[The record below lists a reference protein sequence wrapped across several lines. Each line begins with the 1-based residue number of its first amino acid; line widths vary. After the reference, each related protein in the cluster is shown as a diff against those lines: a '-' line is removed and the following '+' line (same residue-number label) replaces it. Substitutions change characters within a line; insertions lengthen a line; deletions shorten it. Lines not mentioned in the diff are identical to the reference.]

1 MHKDKNLELFRYL
14 KPGTKT
20 AGVLEFGPDDSIQIS
35 TLYIGHKEDQYLI
48 LELTQKATEA
58 LTLRKLTN
66 VDIIVRAITD
76 TELGHIVAFKTNVL
90 AHITSP
96 AHLIFLR
103 PPSNFASKPI
113 REHERYKVRL
123 SCEVTFDTLSLD
135 ATLVD
140 FSASGCGIYLTQQS
154 DLDVGWKIKVNSDLN
169 EYLDDDLVYKV
180 VSKKRQRQGWLLGI
194 QFPEHLDMSDELKT
208 LLLEQAFV
216 AGSI

>member
-48 LELTQKATEA
+48 LELSQKATEA

-103 PPSNFASKPI
+103 PPSNFATKPI

-154 DLDVGWKIKVNSDLN
+154 DIDVGWKIKVDSDLN
-169 EYLDDDLVYKV
+169 EYLNDDLVYKV

-216 AGSI
+216 SGSI

>member
-1 MHKDKNLELFRYL
+1 MHKDKKLELFRYL

-103 PPSNFASKPI
+103 PPSNFATKPI

-135 ATLVD
+135 ATLID

-154 DLDVGWKIKVNSDLN
+154 DIDVGWKIKVNSDLN
-169 EYLDDDLVYKV
+169 EFLDDDLVYKV
-180 VSKKRQRQGWLLGI
+180 VSKKRQRQGWLLGV

>member
-66 VDIIVRAITD
+66 VDVIVRAITD

-103 PPSNFASKPI
+103 PPSNFATKPI

-135 ATLVD
+135 ATLID

-154 DLDVGWKIKVNSDLN
+154 DIDVGWKIKVNSDLN
-169 EYLDDDLVYKV
+169 EFLDDDLVYKV
-180 VSKKRQRQGWLLGI
+180 VSKKRQRQGWLLGV

>member
-35 TLYIGHKEDQYLI
+35 TLYIGHKQDQYLI
-48 LELTQKATEA
+48 LELSQKATEA
-58 LTLRKLTN
+58 LTLRKLIN
-66 VDIIVRAITD
+66 VDTIVRAITD
-76 TELGHIVAFKTNVL
+76 TELGHSVAFKTNVL

-96 AHLIFLR
+96 AQLIFLR
-103 PPSNFASKPI
+103 PPSSFATKPI

-123 SCEVTFDTLSLD
+123 NCEVTFDTLSLD

-140 FSASGCGIYLTQQS
+140 FSVSGCGIYLTQQS
-154 DLDVGWKIKVNSDLN
+154 DIDVGWKIKVNSLLN
-169 EYLDDDLVYKV
+169 EHLDSDLVYKV
-180 VSKKRQRQGWLLGI
+180 VSKKRQGQGWLFGI

>member
-35 TLYIGHKEDQYLI
+35 TLYIGHKQDQYLI
-48 LELTQKATEA
+48 LELSQKATEA
-58 LTLRKLTN
+58 LTLRKLIN

-103 PPSNFASKPI
+103 PPSNFATKPI

-123 SCEVTFDTLSLD
+123 NCEVTFDTLSLD

-140 FSASGCGIYLTQQS
+140 FSVSGCGIYLTQQS
-154 DLDVGWKIKVNSDLN
+154 DIDVGWKIKVNSLLN
-169 EYLDDDLVYKV
+169 EHLEDDLVYKV
-180 VSKKRQRQGWLLGI
+180 VSKKRQGQGWLLGI

>member
-20 AGVLEFGPDDSIQIS
+20 AGVLEFGPDDSLQIN

-48 LELTQKATEA
+48 LELSQKATEA

-76 TELGHIVAFKTNVL
+76 TELGHIIAFKTNVL
-90 AHITSP
+90 AHISSP
-96 AHLIFLR
+96 AHFIFLR
-103 PPSNFASKPI
+103 PPSNFATKPI

-123 SCEVTFDTLSLD
+123 NCEVIFDTLSLD

-154 DLDVGWKIKVNSDLN
+154 DIDVGWKIQVNSDLN

>member
-103 PPSNFASKPI
+103 PPSNFATKPI

-135 ATLVD
+135 ATLID

-154 DLDVGWKIKVNSDLN
+154 DIDVGWKIKVNSDLN
-169 EYLDDDLVYKV
+169 EFLDDDLVYKV
-180 VSKKRQRQGWLLGI
+180 VSKKRQRQGWLLGV

>member
-103 PPSNFASKPI
+103 PPSNFATKPI

-154 DLDVGWKIKVNSDLN
+154 DIDVGWKIKVNSDLN

-180 VSKKRQRQGWLLGI
+180 VSKKRQRKGWLLGI
-194 QFPEHLDMSDELKT
+194 QFPENLDMSDELKT

>member
-103 PPSNFASKPI
+103 PPSNFATKPI

-154 DLDVGWKIKVNSDLN
+154 DIDVGWKIKVNSDLN
-169 EYLDDDLVYKV
+169 EYLADDLVYKV

-216 AGSI
+216 SGSI

>member
-103 PPSNFASKPI
+103 PPSNFATKPI

-154 DLDVGWKIKVNSDLN
+154 DIDVGWKIKVNSDLN
-169 EYLDDDLVYKV
+169 EYLNDDLVYKV

-194 QFPEHLDMSDELKT
+194 QFPEHLDMSDELKA

-216 AGSI
+216 SGSI

>member
-1 MHKDKNLELFRYL
+1 MHKDRRLELFRYL

-20 AGVLEFGPDDSIQIS
+20 VGVLEFGLDDSIQIS
-35 TLYIGHKEDQYLI
+35 TLYIGHKENQYLI
-48 LELTQKATEA
+48 LELSKKATEA
-58 LTLRKLTN
+58 LTLRKLIN

-76 TELGHIVAFKTNVL
+76 TELGHIVAFKTTVL

-103 PPSNFASKPI
+103 PPSSFANKPI
-113 REHERYKVRL
+113 REHERYKMRL
-123 SCEVTFDTLSLD
+123 SCEVTVDTLSLD

-154 DLDVGWKIKVNSDLN
+154 DIDVGWKIKVNSNVN
-169 EYLDDDLVYKV
+169 EYLDDNLVYTV
-180 VSKKRQRQGWLLGI
+180 VSKKRQKQGWLLGI
-194 QFPEHLDMSDELKT
+194 QFPQQLDMSDELKT

-216 AGSI
+216 TGSI

>member
-103 PPSNFASKPI
+103 PPSNFATKPI

-154 DLDVGWKIKVNSDLN
+154 DIDVGWNIKVNSDLN
-169 EYLDDDLVYKV
+169 EYLNDDLVYKV

-194 QFPEHLDMSDELKT
+194 QFPEHLDISDELKT

-216 AGSI
+216 SGSI

>member
-35 TLYIGHKEDQYLI
+35 TLYIGHKEEQYLV
-48 LELTQKATEA
+48 LELSQKATEA
-58 LTLRKLTN
+58 LTLRKLIN

-103 PPSNFASKPI
+103 PPSSFATKPI

-140 FSASGCGIYLTQQS
+140 FSVSGCGVYITHQS
-154 DLDVGWKIKVNSDLN
+154 DIDVDWKIQVNSVLS
-169 EYLDDDLVYKV
+169 EYLDSELIYNV
-180 VSKKRQRQGWLLGI
+180 VSKKRQGQGWLLGI

-216 AGSI
+216 AGFV

>member
-1 MHKDKNLELFRYL
+1 MNKDKNLELFRYL

-35 TLYIGHKEDQYLI
+35 TLYIGHKQDQYLI
-48 LELTQKATEA
+48 LELSQKATEA
-58 LTLRKLTN
+58 LTLRKLIN

-76 TELGHIVAFKTNVL
+76 TELGQIVAFKTNVL

-103 PPSNFASKPI
+103 PPSNFATKPI

-123 SCEVTFDTLSLD
+123 NCEVTFDTLSLD

-140 FSASGCGIYLTQQS
+140 FSVSGCGIYLTQQS
-154 DLDVGWKIKVNSDLN
+154 DIDVGWKIKVNSLLN
-169 EYLDDDLVYKV
+169 EHLEDDLVYKV
-180 VSKKRQRQGWLLGI
+180 VSKKRQGQGWLLGI

>member
-20 AGVLEFGPDDSIQIS
+20 AGVLEFGPDDSLQIN

-48 LELTQKATEA
+48 LELSQKATEA

-76 TELGHIVAFKTNVL
+76 TELGHIIAFKTNVL
-90 AHITSP
+90 AHISSP

-103 PPSNFASKPI
+103 PPSNFATKPI

-123 SCEVTFDTLSLD
+123 NCEVIFDTLSLD

-154 DLDVGWKIKVNSDLN
+154 DIDVGWKIQVNSDLN

-180 VSKKRQRQGWLLGI
+180 VSKKRQKQGWLLGI

>member
-103 PPSNFASKPI
+103 PPSNFATKPI

-154 DLDVGWKIKVNSDLN
+154 DIDVGWKIKVNSDLN
-169 EYLDDDLVYKV
+169 EYLGDDLVYKV

>member
-20 AGVLEFGPDDSIQIS
+20 AGVLEFGPDDSLQIN

-48 LELTQKATEA
+48 LELSQKATEA

-76 TELGHIVAFKTNVL
+76 TELGHIIAFKTNVL
-90 AHITSP
+90 AHISSP

-103 PPSNFASKPI
+103 PPSSFATKPI

-123 SCEVTFDTLSLD
+123 NCEVIFDTLSLD

-154 DLDVGWKIKVNSDLN
+154 DIDVGWKIQVNSDLN

-180 VSKKRQRQGWLLGI
+180 VSKKRQKQGWLLGI

>member
-1 MHKDKNLELFRYL
+1 MHKDKKLELFRYL

-20 AGVLEFGPDDSIQIS
+20 AGVLEFGPDDSIQIT
-35 TLYIGHKEDQYLI
+35 TLYIGHKKEQYLI
-48 LELTQKATEA
+48 LELSQKATEA
-58 LTLRKLTN
+58 LTLRKLIN

-103 PPSNFASKPI
+103 PPSNFATKPI

-140 FSASGCGIYLTQQS
+140 FSVSGCGVYITQQS
-154 DLDVGWKIKVNSDLN
+154 DIDVGWKIQVNSVLS
-169 EYLDDDLVYKV
+169 EYLDSELIYNV
-180 VSKKRQRQGWLLGI
+180 VSKKRQGQGWLLGI

-216 AGSI
+216 AGFV

>member
-103 PPSNFASKPI
+103 PPSNFATKPI

-154 DLDVGWKIKVNSDLN
+154 DIDVGWKIKVNSDLN
-169 EYLDDDLVYKV
+169 EYLGDDLVYKV

-216 AGSI
+216 SGSI

>member
-20 AGVLEFGPDDSIQIS
+20 AGVLEFGPDDSIQTS

-48 LELTQKATEA
+48 LELSQKATEA

-103 PPSNFASKPI
+103 PPSNFATKPI

-154 DLDVGWKIKVNSDLN
+154 DIDVGWKIKVNSDLN
-169 EYLDDDLVYKV
+169 EYLNDDLVYKV

-216 AGSI
+216 SGSI

>member
-48 LELTQKATEA
+48 LELAQKATEA

-103 PPSNFASKPI
+103 PPSSFATKPI

-140 FSASGCGIYLTQQS
+140 FSVSGCGVYITQQS
-154 DLDVGWKIKVNSDLN
+154 DIDVGWKIQVNSILS
-169 EYLDDDLVYKV
+169 EYLDSEQVYNV
-180 VSKKRQRQGWLLGI
+180 VSKKRQGQGWLLGI

-216 AGSI
+216 AGFV

>member
-48 LELTQKATEA
+48 LELSQKTTEA

-103 PPSNFASKPI
+103 PPSNFATKPI

-154 DLDVGWKIKVNSDLN
+154 DIDVGWKIKVNSDLN
-169 EYLDDDLVYKV
+169 EYLNDDLVYKV

-216 AGSI
+216 SGSI

>member
-103 PPSNFASKPI
+103 PPSNFATKPI

-135 ATLVD
+135 ATLID

-154 DLDVGWKIKVNSDLN
+154 DIDVGWKIKVHSDLN
-169 EYLDDDLVYKV
+169 EYLGDDLVYKV

>member
-48 LELTQKATEA
+48 LELSQRATEA

-103 PPSNFASKPI
+103 PPSNFATKPI

-123 SCEVTFDTLSLD
+123 SCEVNFDTLSLD

-154 DLDVGWKIKVNSDLN
+154 DIDVGWKIKVNSDLN
-169 EYLDDDLVYKV
+169 EYLGDDLVYKV

-194 QFPEHLDMSDELKT
+194 QFPEHLNMSYELKT

-216 AGSI
+216 SGSI

>member
-90 AHITSP
+90 AHISSP

-103 PPSNFASKPI
+103 PPSNFATKPI

-123 SCEVTFDTLSLD
+123 GCEVTFDTLSLD

-154 DLDVGWKIKVNSDLN
+154 DIDVGWKIKVNSDLN

-180 VSKKRQRQGWLLGI
+180 LSKKRQRQGWLLGI

>member
-90 AHITSP
+90 AHVTSP

-103 PPSNFASKPI
+103 PPSNFATKPI
-113 REHERYKVRL
+113 REHERYKVGL

-154 DLDVGWKIKVNSDLN
+154 DIDVGWKIKVNSDLN
-169 EYLDDDLVYKV
+169 EYLDDDMVYKV

>member
-48 LELTQKATEA
+48 LELSQKATEA

-66 VDIIVRAITD
+66 IDIIVRAITD
-76 TELGHIVAFKTNVL
+76 TELGHIVAFKTNIL
-90 AHITSP
+90 AHIISP

-103 PPSNFASKPI
+103 PPSNFATKPI

-154 DLDVGWKIKVNSDLN
+154 DIDVGWKIKVNSDLN

-216 AGSI
+216 SGSI

>member
-20 AGVLEFGPDDSIQIS
+20 AGVLEFGPNDSIQIS

-103 PPSNFASKPI
+103 PPSNFATKPI

-154 DLDVGWKIKVNSDLN
+154 DIDVGWKIKVNSDLN
-169 EYLDDDLVYKV
+169 EYLGDDLVYKV

-216 AGSI
+216 SGSI

>member
-20 AGVLEFGPDDSIQIS
+20 AGVLEFGPDDSIQIT
-35 TLYIGHKEDQYLI
+35 TLYIGHKEEQYLV
-48 LELTQKATEA
+48 LELSQKATEV
-58 LTLRKLTN
+58 LTLRKLIN

-103 PPSNFASKPI
+103 PPSSFATKPI

-140 FSASGCGIYLTQQS
+140 FSVSGCGVYINQQS
-154 DLDVGWKIKVNSDLN
+154 DIDVGWKIQVNSVLS
-169 EYLDDDLVYKV
+169 EYLDNELVYNV
-180 VSKKRQRQGWLLGI
+180 VSKKRQGQGWLLGI

-216 AGSI
+216 AGFV

>member
-20 AGVLEFGPDDSIQIS
+20 AGVLEFGPDDSIPIN

-48 LELTQKATEA
+48 LELSQKATEA

-66 VDIIVRAITD
+66 IDIIVRAITD
-76 TELGHIVAFKTNVL
+76 TELGHIVAFKTNIL

-103 PPSNFASKPI
+103 PPSNFATKPI

-123 SCEVTFDTLSLD
+123 HCEVTFDTLSLD

-140 FSASGCGIYLTQQS
+140 FSASGCGIFLTQQS
-154 DLDVGWKIKVNSDLN
+154 DIDVGWKIKVNSDLN

-216 AGSI
+216 SGSI